1 LSLFS
6 TLFCQNRDPARDALS
21 KVGAELRWAA
31 DPTAKSILE
40 VACNADAA
48 R

>member
-6 TLFCQNRDPARDALS
+6 TLFCQNRDPARDVLS
-21 KVGAELRWAA
+21 KIGADLRLAA
-31 DPTAKSILE
+31 DPTAASILE

>member
-1 LSLFS
+1 LSLFLP
-6 TLFCQNRDPARDALS
+6 LFCQNRDPARDVLS
-21 KVGAELRWAA
+21 KVGVDLRLAA

-40 VACNADAA
+40 VARNADAA